1 MAKIL
6 NMEDTEKNEFK
17 VNKELTTFRV
27 IKEFESLKESKISK
41 IAVKV
46 VEVDGRKYLDIRKMW
61 KSSSDTDWKYTQ
73 KGVMLDYEAFQLL
86 MATADDISVLL

>member
-1 MAKIL
+1 
-6 NMEDTEKNEFK
+6 
-17 VNKELTTFRV
+17 
-27 IKEFESLKESKISK
+27 
-41 IAVKV
+41 
-46 VEVDGRKYLDIRKMW
+46 MW